1 MHGVQNFP
9 LGTDW
14 VNYLFHLATQLQVNA
29 EPKNG
34 LFNFPN
40 ASDNEVKTCHS
51 TTAVGQIWPKN
62 ISFKTFVCLLKILF
76 LLAGGQSWAKKFP
89 FKLI

>member
-1 MHGVQNFP
+1 MPQILLIIVFYAQNPNFP

-14 VNYLFHLATQLQVNA
+14 VNYLFPPATQLQVNA
-29 EPKNG
+29 EPKSG

-51 TTAVGQIWPKN
+51 TTAAGQIWPKN
-62 ISFKTFVCLLKILF
+62 TFF
-76 LLAGGQSWAKKFP
+76 
-89 FKLI
+89 